1 MSAANNDAIQRL
13 PSGLFIGATPLR
25 HGVPTGEKGPISAWD
40 VGQMLGVRRLNDQ
53 CVELQSADTTGNRQL
68 AAGWVGRSI
77 LIALAGCIFLW
88 VLWNYAGVDPQGPQN
103 ASDWLTIIC
112 VPWLVVIVALLIYLL
127 SGAWSN
133 RGTFI
138 RLHRGARKLYCVAP
152 GEDDLI
158 TLDWDQLVPMA
169 GYMPTF
175 TTGVYTTRHPL
186 FLVGVDRSTTPP
198 RERCLACGN
207 LGWRDEGQTAKQLW
221 DYLQRFMAEGAGGL
235 IAPPPVPPR
244 GTRTQSF
251 TRRFHEWSA
260 ELRKELPT
268 TKDRWC
274 SPWRMFCKG
283 FWLVADVFPDALG
296 DWLQYNV
303 PYTRFPKAIDELC
316 DMPSPRVDGDDA

>member
-1 MSAANNDAIQRL
+1 MSTANNDVIQRL
-13 PSGLFIGATPLR
+13 PSGLFIGATMLR
-25 HGVPTGEKGPISAWD
+25 HGVLTGEKGPINAWD
-40 VGQMLGVRRLNDQ
+40 VGQMLGIRRLNDQ
-53 CVELQSADTTGNRQL
+53 CVELQPADTTGNRQL
-68 AAGWVGRSI
+68 AAGWIGRATLIGGMASI
-77 LIALAGCIFLW
+77 LMCLSVSIWGKNPLSVVEWLRFLLLGPL
-88 VLWNYAGVDPQGPQN
+88 VLSLFGF
-103 ASDWLTIIC
+103 LF
-112 VPWLVVIVALLIYLL
+112 YLF

-138 RLHRGARKLYCVAP
+138 RVHRGTRKLYYVAP

-158 TLDWDQLVPMA
+158 TLDWDRLVPMA

-175 TTGVYTTRHPL
+175 ATGVYTTRHPL

-198 RERCLACGN
+198 RERCLICGN

-221 DYLQRFMAEGAGGL
+221 DYLQRFMAEGAGSL

-251 TRRFHEWSA
+251 TRRLHEWSA

-268 TKDRWC
+268 AKDRWC

>member
-1 MSAANNDAIQRL
+1 MSSANNDSVQRL
-13 PSGLFIGATPLR
+13 PSGLFIGATQLR
-25 HGVPTGEKGPISAWD
+25 HGVPTGDKGPVNAWD

-53 CVELQSADTTGNRQL
+53 CVELQPADTTGNRQL
-68 AAGWVGRSI
+68 AAGWVGRAMLVSI
-77 LIALAGCIFLW
+77 FASIAMWLIAKPDQMTSRVLLEIIF
-88 VLWNYAGVDPQGPQN
+88 
-103 ASDWLTIIC
+103 I
-112 VPWLVVIVALLIYLL
+112 PWLLVIFALFIYVF

-138 RLHRGARKLYCVAP
+138 RLHRGTRKLYYVPP

-175 TTGVYTTRHPL
+175 AAGVYTTRHPL
-186 FLVGVDRSTTPP
+186 FLVGVDRSTTPA
-198 RERCLACGN
+198 RERCMICGN
-207 LGWRDEGQTAKQLW
+207 LGWRDDGQTAKQLW
-221 DYLQRFMAEGAGGL
+221 DYLQCFMAEGSQAL
-235 IAPPPVPPR
+235 IPPPPVPPR

-268 TKDRWC
+268 AKDRWHA
-274 SPWRMFCKG
+274 PWQVFWKG
-283 FWLVADVFPDALG
+283 FWLVTDVFPDALG

-316 DMPSPRVDGDDA
+316 DMSSPRVDGDES